1 MDIWLSR
8 PISYDEGSKA
18 RGSGRRSRMIG
29 KLRVCVAVLACAG
42 LISRLRGQSNV
53 ETDRQAIVALMDRFM
68 DAWNRHDAKAFAA
81 VFAEDADF
89 TNWRGTGASG
99 RLRIEELHAPM
110 FATIFKNSHQK
121 YTSIKSRFIRPDV
134 VAVDVHWE
142 MTGVMDAQENSRPD
156 RLGLLNFVMAK
167 NDGQWQILVMHNL
180 DLTALPA
187 ANSDNSVIKNP

>member
-1 MDIWLSR
+1 M
-8 PISYDEGSKA
+8 
-18 RGSGRRSRMIG
+18 
-29 KLRVCVAVLACAG
+29 
-42 LISRLRGQSNV
+42 
-53 ETDRQAIVALMDRFM
+53 ETDRQAIVAAMDRFM

-99 RLRIEELHAPM
+99 RSKIEEFHAPM
-110 FATIFKNSHQK
+110 FATIFKNSHLK
-121 YTSIKSRFIRPDV
+121 YTDIKSRFIRPDV
-134 VAVDVHWE
+134 AAVDVRWE
-142 MTGVMDAQENSRPD
+142 MTGVLDAQGNSRPD

-187 ANSDNSVIKNP
+187 AIPDNSGIKNR

>member
-1 MDIWLSR
+1 MS
-8 PISYDEGSKA
+8 
-18 RGSGRRSRMIG
+18 G
-29 KLRVCVAVLACAG
+29 KLCVCMAALACAG
-42 LISRLRGQSNV
+42 LISPLRGQSNM

-99 RLRIEELHAPM
+99 RSRIEEFHAPM
-110 FATIFKNSHQK
+110 FASIFKNSHLK
-121 YTSIKSRFIRPDV
+121 YTSIESRFIRPDV
-134 VAVDVHWE
+134 AAVDVRWE
-142 MTGVMDAQENSRPD
+142 MTGVMDAQGNSRPD
-156 RLGLLNFVMAK
+156 RLGLLNFVMAR

-187 ANSDNSVIKNP
+187 ASSDNPAIKNR

>member
-1 MDIWLSR
+1 M
-8 PISYDEGSKA
+8 
-18 RGSGRRSRMIG
+18 
-29 KLRVCVAVLACAG
+29 
-42 LISRLRGQSNV
+42 

-99 RLRIEELHAPM
+99 RLRIEEFHAPM

-134 VAVDVHWE
+134 AAVDVRWE
-142 MTGVMDAQENSRPD
+142 MAGAMDAQGNSQPD
-156 RLGLLNFVMAK
+156 RLGLLNFVMAR

-187 ANSDNSVIKNP
+187 ANPANPAIKNR